1 MQLTACTFFFAF
13 CLANAYGQSNAVEKT
28 LSEYAQNNNF
38 NGTILVTQN
47 GKPVYHQSF
56 GYADRQYDIK
66 NTNETR
72 YKIASITKTFTAVLI
87 LQLYEQGKLA
97 LDKPIR
103 QYLPDYTGEGA
114 DQVTIHHLLTH
125 SSGIENCEKN
135 GDAIYELPLSAD
147 EIFKKYCSGKMEN
160 AVGTQFSYNNG
171 DYIILGKIVEA
182 IYRKPY
188 RQVLQEQLFLPLQ
201 LKNTDLVSQP
211 EIIRNLAHTYLWND
225 STRVFKNDPPYYIE
239 NYFSAAALYSTTGDL
254 SLFTNA
260 LFGQKLLKESTLN
273 LMLTAYPKLWS
284 TAYSVWVTQ
293 QVINE
298 QKCTVVERYGGINGA
313 NLLFAHYMEQDLS
326 IIIFSN
332 TDATDLGKLKS
343 EIAKVVIK

>member
-147 EIFKKYCSGKMEN
+147 EILKKYCSGKP
-160 AVGTQFSYNNG
+160 VPQFRWGLFAFNLCGVILCVTSVIYNLPSWQATLIYGFAFIRSNSSLF
-171 DYIILGKIVEA
+171 IPRTRGK
-182 IYRKPY
+182 
-188 RQVLQEQLFLPLQ
+188 L
-201 LKNTDLVSQP
+201 
-211 EIIRNLAHTYLWND
+211 
-225 STRVFKNDPPYYIE
+225 
-239 NYFSAAALYSTTGDL
+239 SAAISGL
-254 SLFTNA
+254 
-260 LFGQKLLKESTLN
+260 LLKIC
-273 LMLTAYPKLWS
+273 LTS
-284 TAYSVWVTQ
+284 
-293 QVINE
+293 
-298 QKCTVVERYGGINGA
+298 
-313 NLLFAHYMEQDLS
+313 
-326 IIIFSN
+326 
-332 TDATDLGKLKS
+332 
-343 EIAKVVIK
+343 